1 MQSVQKV
8 TALYMLSKAKWE
20 WVSEWV
26 SEWVNEWVGEWVS
39 EWVSEFNTPINTRQ
53 EPSFQPNTC
62 IGTSTNSQTQ
72 KKTNRIHTQ
81 HKFKNTQRKQT
92 GPSKTYTKTP
102 KIKLSKTQL
111 TPVVHLYKMTVW
123 LHYKCGTQFGASIS
137 DNILS
142 DPVENHQWT
151 DVRRTGGELGKL
163 RKPQL
168 ILCWTQLS

>member
-62 IGTSTNSQTQ
+62 TGTGANSQTQ
-72 KKTNRIHTQ
+72 KNQQITYTAQIQKYPQ
-81 HKFKNTQRKQT
+81 SKQT
-92 GPSKTYTKTP
+92 GPSKTYTKNTQN
-102 KIKLSKTQL
+102 KT
-111 TPVVHLYKMTVW
+111 K
-123 LHYKCGTQFGASIS
+123 
-137 DNILS
+137 
-142 DPVENHQWT
+142 
-151 DVRRTGGELGKL
+151 
-163 RKPQL
+163 
-168 ILCWTQLS
+168 